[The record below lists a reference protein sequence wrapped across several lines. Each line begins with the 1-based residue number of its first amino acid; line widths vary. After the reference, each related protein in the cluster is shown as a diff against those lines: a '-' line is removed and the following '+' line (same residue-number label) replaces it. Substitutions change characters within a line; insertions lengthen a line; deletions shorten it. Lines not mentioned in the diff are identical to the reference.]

1 MKNFLSGRPI
11 AQILAGLGLILT
23 GAAALA
29 ILPAAGGS
37 RSTGV
42 EFTAAP
48 AQVRFEAPELTLTDL
63 AGAPHSLS
71 DFRGQVVLVNLW
83 ATWCPPCR
91 AEMPVLQEYFE
102 RQRDRGFVIIAIDD
116 GDPLPE
122 VRAFVQ
128 EYGLSFS
135 VWLDPTYEAT
145 ERAFKTRALPS
156 SYVIDREGTV
166 RLAWAGAITAG
177 NLDRFVTPLIKE

>member
-1 MKNFLSGRPI
+1 M
-11 AQILAGLGLILT
+11 
-23 GAAALA
+23 
-29 ILPAAGGS
+29 
-37 RSTGV
+37 

-48 AQVRFEAPELTLTDL
+48 AGVHFAAPALILTDL
-63 AGAPHSLS
+63 AGEPHSLS

-83 ATWCPPCR
+83 ATWCPPCK

-102 RQRDRGFVIIAIDD
+102 RQRDQGFIIIAIDD
-116 GDPLPE
+116 GDPPPE

-128 EYGLSFS
+128 EYGLTFS
-135 VWLDPTYEAT
+135 IWLDPTYEAT

-156 SYVIDREGTV
+156 SYVIDREGMV
-166 RLAWAGAITAG
+166 RLAWAGAITAA